1 MFKLVFLIDMNNS
14 VYDFESFSKMSWDT
28 NVHYLFRKL
37 RKTICN
43 IKIAYYTPTSVSRLI
58 LL

>member
-1 MFKLVFLIDMNNS
+1 MNNS